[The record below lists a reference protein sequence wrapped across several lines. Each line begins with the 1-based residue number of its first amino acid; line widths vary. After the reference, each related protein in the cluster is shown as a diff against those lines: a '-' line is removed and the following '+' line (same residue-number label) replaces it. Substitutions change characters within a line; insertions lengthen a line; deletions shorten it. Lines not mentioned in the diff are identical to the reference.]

1 VGLNLGLIDELDPV
15 LKQLGDGLSEYN
27 FSNLY
32 LFRQTHDYRLIDGDY
47 RFIEGITY
55 DGERHLMPLFELS
68 DAPVSFLRVA
78 LQDYDCFYPISQQSL
93 ARLDESVF
101 SHNSNPDDS
110 DYLYPGDNFI
120 HYRGATLR
128 KKRNLM
134 HQYHRA
140 GDMQVLPMQEDNVA
154 DAIGVLDAWQVG
166 KGKPRN
172 NTDYDACLEA
182 LQNNSRL
189 GMEAY
194 VHYCNGQCTGF
205 VMGKN
210 LGAGI
215 CSIQFAKGLRTYNG
229 VYPAMFHD
237 FATRKQSCYQYY
249 NFEQDLGIVN
259 FRKNKL
265 SYQPEML
272 LKKYRVQMIK
282 QTVSSQSASSS

>member
-1 VGLNLGLIDELDPV
+1 VGLKLALIGELDPI
-15 LKQLGDGLSEYN
+15 LKRLGDGLSEYN

-47 RFIEGITY
+47 RFIAGITY
-55 DGERHLMPLFELS
+55 DGKRHLMPLFELS
-68 DAPVSFLRVA
+68 DAPVSFLREA
-78 LQDYDCFYPISQQSL
+78 LQDYDCFYPISQPSL

-101 SHNSNPDDS
+101 THSSNPDDS
-110 DYLYPGDNFI
+110 DYLYPADNFI

-134 HQYHRA
+134 NQYHRA
-140 GDMQVLPMQEDNVA
+140 GDTQVFPMQEDNVA
-154 DAIGVLDAWQVG
+154 DAIGVLNAWQAG

-182 LQNNSRL
+182 LQNYSRL

-205 VMGKN
+205 VMGKD

-215 CSIQFAKGLRTYNG
+215 CSIQFAKGLVTYNG
-229 VYPAMFHD
+229 VFPAMFHD
-237 FATRKQSCYQYY
+237 FAMCSKGRYQYY
-249 NFEQDLGIVN
+249 NFEQDLGIPN

-265 SYQPEML
+265 SYRPERL
-272 LKKYRVQMIK
+272 LEKCRVR
-282 QTVSSQSASSS
+282 VC